1 MIIMHKCATIKR
13 IRGLGTCNG
22 ISLDSSAFLEVK
34 FAGSFC
40 KEKNKFLCLS

>member
-34 FAGSFC
+34 FGRQFLQG
-40 KEKNKFLCLS
+40 KE